1 LLYGANV
8 DTPQML
14 EELFG
19 YDAFHAGLILSPAE
33 FFAMVMM
40 PVVGFLLGKKVDAR
54 YIIPFGLL
62 CLAGG
67 SYWQMNLNSYSS
79 LYALIAPRCVQ
90 MTGIGMLFV
99 PLNNAAYLYL
109 SGNQV
114 NKAAGLFNM
123 LRNEG
128 GSLGIAI
135 VTVMVDR
142 RSQFHQLRL
151 AERVTPLNPAVD
163 RWTQYFAQTRMVRG
177 GVTRAVAVQQGTGLL
192 SWMVYNQARE
202 MAYLDPFW
210 VFAIMALAAL
220 LLIPLMK
227 KGVTRGGVAMH

>member
-1 LLYGANV
+1 MLYGANV

-14 EELFG
+14 QELFG
-19 YDAFHAGLILSPAE
+19 YDAYHAGLILSPAV
-33 FFAMVMM
+33 FFTMVMM

-67 SYWQMNLNSYSS
+67 SYWLAHLNLYSS
-79 LYALIAPRCVQ
+79 PYTLVAPRFVQ

-123 LRNEG
+123 LRNEE
-128 GSLGIAI
+128 GSLGIVI
-135 VTVMVDR
+135 VTVMVG
-142 RSQFHQLRL
+142 
-151 AERVTPLNPAVD
+151 P
-163 RWTQYFAQTRMVRG
+163 
-177 GVTRAVAVQQGTGLL
+177 
-192 SWMVYNQARE
+192 
-202 MAYLDPFW
+202 
-210 VFAIMALAAL
+210 
-220 LLIPLMK
+220 
-227 KGVTRGGVAMH
+227 